1 MKLIRSINWKMMS
14 GPFFFCLTAYLLNGT
29 FPLPAAFAVGTAVWM
44 AVWWIFRPIS
54 IYVTAFVPI
63 VVNSAFNL
71 IPAEENNICSFCF
84 LTYCFC
90 GDQSN

>member
-54 IYVTAFVPI
+54 I
-63 VVNSAFNL
+63 
-71 IPAEENNICSFCF
+71 
-84 LTYCFC
+84 
-90 GDQSN
+90 